1 MIKNIKKR
9 LGEVFRL
16 SSGDFLESVE
26 VEKSGNYPVF
36 GGNGILGYTNKFNFS
51 SSKIVIG
58 RVGALCG
65 NIHITPEKSW
75 ITDNALFV
83 KKKLIEIDDDFLF
96 EVLKGLNLNQ
106 FANKSGQPFISG
118 GLIYPLEIII
128 PQTISEQKK
137 VAKLLKRKFNSIL
150 TIKANS
156 INQKES
162 IQALQG
168 AILRESFSWKT
179 GDNLPKDWEWK
190 KISTFLEVEKIQI
203 ERDNTEYSKLPFVGL
218 ENIKSH
224 TREYTEEDGLN
235 EPTGMCFKFSNRHVL
250 YGKLRPYLNK
260 VFIPVSVGKC
270 SMELLP
276 LKPKNNYSRDFIAA
290 IMQSSQVL
298 EVADLFSTGG
308 RMPRADM
315 KKIMEY
321 KIAVPTDVNEC
332 NNLGKKI
339 SLSITK
345 QLKLQQEA
353 IKQVEAIE
361 ALPSAILREV
371 FNFEESQSEDNLMM
385 AAEPETE
392 YKKN

>member
-1 MIKNIKKR
+1 MKDEFQNVIDLRIIYYSVEKFLKDLKQMSQGSNTKFIKLPWVKNIPVVYPKDKKQ
-9 LGEVFRL
+9 L
-16 SSGDFLESVE
+16 SSFIQWI
-26 VEKSGNYPVF
+26 EKNAELAKS
-36 GGNGILGYTNKFNFS
+36 LK
-51 SSKIVIG
+51 
-58 RVGALCG
+58 
-65 NIHITPEKSW
+65 NIA
-75 ITDNALFV
+75 D
-83 KKKLIEIDDDFLF
+83 
-96 EVLKGLNLNQ
+96 
-106 FANKSGQPFISG
+106 
-118 GLIYPLEIII
+118 
-128 PQTISEQKK
+128 
-137 VAKLLKRKFNSIL
+137 R
-150 TIKANS
+150 
-156 INQKES
+156 QKEA

-168 AILRESFSWKT
+168 AFLRESFPWKV
-179 GDNLPKDWEWK
+179 GVDLPMGWEWK

-203 ERDNTEYSKLPFVGL
+203 ERDNAEYSKLPFVGL

-224 TREYTEEDGLN
+224 TREYTVEDGLN
-235 EPTGMCFKFSNRHVL
+235 EPIGMCFKFSKQHIL

-260 VFIPVSVGKC
+260 VFIPESEGKC

-276 LKPKNNYSRDFIAA
+276 LKPKNSYSRDFIAA

-353 IKQVEAIE
+353 IKQIEAIE
-361 ALPSAILREV
+361 ALPSAILRKV
-371 FNFEESQSEDNLMM
+371 FNFEETQSEDDLMM
-385 AAEPETE
+385 AAEPEIK
-392 YKKN
+392 YKMN